1 MLSVI
6 LVRTHLISASVSAV
20 RVLASLGV
28 LELLLFMMLQHLVL
42 FVS

>member
-6 LVRTHLISASVSAV
+6 LVRIHLITASVSAV
-20 RVLASLGV
+20 RVLASLSV